1 MFGKVGSGDG
11 GRSYASHASDQAKRI
26 TKAPSTGGIGRA
38 RPGIAAKK
46 YLRWQVVHRFCTRH
60 PQLFHS
66 GVIRGCSTRR
76 KSTIA
81 ASHDMSVI
89 ARIVLSAILGLLSPS
104 AASAAPDAMLLRL
117 FLTDGTSVVS
127 FGEYARVDDRV
138 IFSMPAGG
146 AVAEPRLQAVT
157 LPSRVIDW
165 PRTER
170 YAATA
175 RYQRYAETRGDED
188 FIRLSNDVA
197 AVLNEILVSRDRNQ
211 ALEIAT
217 RARNTLADW
226 PREHFGYRQRE
237 VTEIVS
243 LLDEAISGLRAT
255 AGMTMFDLS
264 LVATVPDIPFEPLL
278 GMPPLREQVDQ
289 VFHVAALTER
299 SSERVALLQT
309 ALALLNEAAG
319 SMAPADIT
327 TLRRSA
333 ERQIAQE
340 FAVDAQYASLSRRFI
355 SQATRAAGRAR
366 IADVERVLNRIPNE
380 DARLGRRRPE
390 VIQALHASVQ
400 GQLDA
405 ALHLRLLRDR
415 WVIRQALYRDYRR
428 SVGNHLL
435 QLVKAQPA
443 LEAVRRLAGPSP
455 NMLVTLRGRLTGGA
469 ERLQRVQVPSD
480 LRAAHDLLTTS
491 WRFAENAVNTRYLA
505 IQSGQ
510 VATAWEASSAA
521 AGALMF
527 LSRAQEEIR
536 TLLEPPQLR

>member
-1 MFGKVGSGDG
+1 MLERSVVGDG

-26 TKAPSTGGIGRA
+26 TKARSTGRIGHA

-46 YLRWQVVHRFCTRH
+46 YLSSQLVHKFCTRH

-66 GVIRGCSTRR
+66 RWIEGLLDAAQ
-76 KSTIA
+76 STIVVP
-81 ASHDMSVI
+81 HDMSVI
-89 ARIVLSAILGLLSPS
+89 ARVVLSAMLCVLAPRVAG
-104 AASAAPDAMLLRL
+104 AAPDAMLLRL

-146 AVAEPRLQAVT
+146 AADEPRLQAVT

-188 FIRLSNDVA
+188 FTRLSNDVA
-197 AVLNEILVSRDRNQ
+197 AVLNEILLSRDRNQ

-226 PREHFGYRQRE
+226 PREHLGYRQRE

-243 LLDEAISGLRAT
+243 LLDEAISGLRAA

-264 LVATVPDIPFEPLL
+264 LVAMVPDIPFEPLL
-278 GMPPLREQVDQ
+278 GMPPLREQLDQ

-309 ALALLNEAAG
+309 ALALLSEAAG
-319 SMAPADIT
+319 SIAPAEIA

-333 ERQIAQE
+333 EIQIAHE
-340 FAVDAQYASLSRRFI
+340 FAVDTEYATLSRQFI
-355 SQATRAAGRAR
+355 TQATRAAGRAR

-390 VIQALHASVQ
+390 VIQALHASVRA
-400 GQLDA
+400 QLDA

-455 NMLVTLRGRLTGGA
+455 NMLVALRGRLSGGA

-480 LRAAHDLLTTS
+480 LKAAHDLLTTS

-536 TLLEPPQLR
+536 TLLEPPRLR